1 MTKGTTMSDQIFIFI
16 ALGLYFAAMLLIGY
30 LAFRRT
36 TDHEDYMLGGRNLPP
51 WVAALS
57 AGASDM
63 SGWLVMG
70 LPGAIFLSGLI
81 EAWIAVGLT
90 IGAYLNWLLVA
101 PRLRAYT
108 QVSRNSITVPSFF
121 ENRLRDSSR
130 LLRILAG
137 IVILVFFTLY
147 ISSGMVAGGVF
158 FESSFNSDYLLGMG
172 LVAGVTLLYTL
183 FGGFLGA
190 SFTDVV
196 QGLMMVIALI
206 VVPVAAV
213 IAVGGFGEVGAYIDE
228 LAPDHLSLIGGTA
241 LTGGTILAIVSA
253 LAWGLGYFGQPHI
266 IVRFMALRSPR
277 EAKSARRIG
286 MTWMIISLIGAVFS
300 GLVGIAYM
308 AQQGI
313 DLSNPETVVLVMS
326 QTLLHPF
333 VAGLVLAAVLA
344 AIMSTIS
351 SQLIVASS
359 ALVEDLFKVVRK
371 DPSPKLLVTLG
382 RLTVLGVGIIAALL
396 AIVPNDTI
404 LGLVSFAWAGF
415 GAAFGPII
423 LLSLFWR
430 KLTNWGALA
439 GMFVGA
445 AGVFFWKAVW
455 PQMYELLPGFVCA
468 LLVAVVVSLLT
479 YREGSERQNE
489 ILQEFTD
496 TGSLLTVNGV
506 GRGART
512 DRMTP

>member
-1 MTKGTTMSDQIFIFI
+1 MSDQIFIFI
-16 ALGLYFAAMLLIGY
+16 ALGLYFAAMLVIGY

-36 TDHEDYMLGGRNLPP
+36 TDHEDYMLGGRDLPP

-70 LPGAIFLSGLI
+70 LPGAIYLSGLI

-108 QVSRNSITVPSFF
+108 QVSRNSITIPSFF

-137 IVILVFFTLY
+137 VVILVFFTLY
-147 ISSGMVAGGVF
+147 ISSGMVAGGFF
-158 FESSFNSDYLLGMG
+158 FESSFNSDYLLGMV
-172 LVAGVTLLYTL
+172 LVGGVTLLYTL

-196 QGLMMVIALI
+196 QGVMMLIALI
-206 VVPVAAV
+206 VVPVAAI
-213 IAVGGFGEVGAYIDE
+213 IAVGGFGEVATYVDD
-228 LAPDHLSLIGGTA
+228 LAPNHISLIGGTA
-241 LTGGTILAIVSA
+241 LTGGTILAIVGS

-266 IVRFMALRSPR
+266 IVRFMALRNPG
-277 EAKSARRIG
+277 EAKTARRIG
-286 MTWMIISLIGAVFS
+286 MSWMIISLVGAVFS
-300 GLVGIAYM
+300 GFVGIAYM
-308 AQQGI
+308 AHQGI
-313 DLSNPETVVLVMS
+313 DLANPETVVLVMA

-333 VAGLVLAAVLA
+333 IAGLVLAAVLA

-359 ALVEDLFKVVRK
+359 ALVEDLFKVAK
-371 DPSPKLLVTLG
+371 KEPSPKLLMILG
-382 RLTVLGVGIIAALL
+382 RGTVLCVAIIAMLL
-396 AIVPNDTI
+396 ALIPNDTI

-415 GAAFGPII
+415 GAAFGPLI

-445 AGVFFWKAVW
+445 AGVFIWKAVW
-455 PQMYELLPGFVCA
+455 PEMYELLPSFICA
-468 LLVAVVVSLLT
+468 TIVAVVVSLLT
-479 YREGSERQNE
+479 HKDGERQNE
-489 ILQEFTD
+489 ILQEFTE
-496 TGSLLTVNGV
+496 TGTLLTVNGV